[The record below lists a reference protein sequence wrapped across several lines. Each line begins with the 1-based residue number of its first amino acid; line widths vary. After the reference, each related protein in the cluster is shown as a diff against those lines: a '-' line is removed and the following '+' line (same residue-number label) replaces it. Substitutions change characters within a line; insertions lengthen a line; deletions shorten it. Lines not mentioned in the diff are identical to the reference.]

1 MSELLIPQLDRTYT
15 FGDDVTLEEAAAE
28 VRGKIN
34 PDLLGTRVGNK
45 LNRLIDSAVQRADPT
60 RFAID
65 RSLFG
70 EAVNG
75 IQLGFNNF
83 LGSTISGAESVPE
96 AILGTELFD
105 NYFQDI
111 GTDIMDEGMRE
122 HRPGRSYEWA
132 GGIGNALGSIG
143 GFMAGMGA
151 AAVTG
156 AAVAATAPISLTA
169 GAAASGFSLA
179 AGLALGAAASGDEA
193 NRRAQAGGATEE
205 EARISTVGGALLGL
219 TDALPVTRFLPF
231 PPRFLAAASGG
242 KLGALTKQRADGLI
256 PDDAEYYR
264 KLAQIRDESS
274 ILQRYA
280 QKIAADAGLE
290 GSQEALQA
298 IGQNLIE
305 HYVYNPNQDIVDMA
319 SIEEGLYGGSA
330 GAIMSLITAPFKVRG
345 NPAGDVLS
353 REKALDTAA
362 RTELGR
368 GLPLGSPVRGHI
380 DTLPSGTVRTLAA
393 ASAKVEQKLGTSVQ
407 LEDYG
412 PLAASGPVSPIPT
425 ISPFAEKF
433 IIPASLSPEQRTE
446 VEAKL
451 GASNVV
457 MEENVTPATL
467 ETAASKSDQTFRRF
481 KEKYIERAKIPL
493 PDGAVEADI
502 ARLGTTAP
510 AAVLKTIDPLQKKLE
525 RFLPGVSIL
534 EAYTNPKG
542 FARKVD
548 GLYGKGTSDFL
559 GVPTLKEAGKF
570 TERSQKLGT
579 GEKKG
584 KILFNTK
591 VTEEAQA
598 ELQSIVTGLDQ
609 QATAAKIGNERA
621 ATYLDRIGAN
631 PDKKAVR
638 GEVER
643 GAKYQAKSAAQDKLT
658 DDIRKLAGDNV
669 NVMFAGANKV
679 RDMYNKFTGSKFT
692 TVLGFTMGT
701 GDAIVLDKDYV
712 KNNPG
717 ASVDMLVG
725 EEAFHVAQTMFL
737 TEGEQKTLGEVF
749 TPELAGQNGIDL
761 SAYTD
766 PEMKRLEAQAKL
778 MGKAYAEGLDSI
790 VGLPQKKKGF
800 IRRIMDKLL
809 KGLKSLAGVAKKNN
823 TEYQSIDEI
832 FDAFTSGEL
841 ARPSSV
847 ARAESLTDNTNLN
860 KIYASGA
867 ATVGAAPLIKS
878 LESKIE
884 PGKKALKSTYQS
896 LYDWIYSKV
905 NTQWDFFSKY
915 AGLQAV
921 AGTVRKIEDKYS
933 SVLQGVRDR
942 TSEGHLNKLTEPEK
956 ASLNVFTDVIK
967 YVMTE
972 RLKPNTVVNEK
983 FLRDLGI
990 TNVATIDKILKSPQ
1004 SVTDAD
1010 FFGQDLVHQDPS
1022 VGRGQT
1028 FRIDPDTILSD
1039 VLNETRSALNFLF
1052 TEKLEAVI
1060 ETILNQANS
1069 AIKGTSAGGS
1079 YVPVTFQDIVDN
1091 GPSLAAK
1098 LDQLEQNN
1106 VDQSLIKSF
1115 REIQTIYTE
1124 TLKKKG
1130 IFYSPALRSGSYGFK
1145 FEYTDRAGRTITGF
1159 KMIPDPNIAK
1169 PSRKKAQDF
1178 AVKFFKDNPLYKPV
1192 AKNKTSSSSPA
1203 DVIYELTRDK
1213 FLKDLDVSEVSNIM
1227 GIFDSITLGEDPAKR
1242 GDDIADFRKKL
1253 ASELVRSVSTRSLPE
1268 SDNIPGYLTNEN
1280 LSSYLSDS
1288 WNGFVTGQA
1297 NIISRLPNNA
1307 TLQNDIKDAEGKGN
1321 VPEEVTRQI
1330 KKVWGKEGYLT
1341 ETNNLSDLAKRSAFT
1356 FWLGGNISSAAVNLV
1371 GLVHTTLP
1379 YLLASADNPAQ
1390 AMQALTKGSRI
1401 ALSMTKQL
1409 PIKAPKVGALK
1420 WRDKFL
1426 QFSDKPFDFINKPA
1440 GLTDGEWSVIQN
1452 IQPTLEPMQLSD
1464 VTSDL
1469 AQQGLLKGQNPATRA
1484 IDTAIRGSG
1493 VAFAWI
1499 EQFNRV
1505 ATAIAAMELAK
1516 KSPQKSRLLYEAEG
1530 KNRYGNYT
1538 LENFVRFSVEKT
1550 QFKFDKTERPAYNRG
1565 PIAGVITQFLPYQTK
1580 VFRYYLGAMNAAM
1593 TGTSGIDANGKPIKI
1608 DRETR
1613 KVYAAMSMYSTMAFV
1628 AGGGLLGLPA
1638 AAIIGDMMSMVA
1650 EIFSDEE
1657 ETPEDFLM
1665 DLFNDVGLNQ
1675 ELSAALTNRGS
1686 LSLLG
1691 LEIGK
1696 RTGLEGPRT
1705 LFQNILGQKK
1715 ADPEDFFGPAGGILG
1730 SVSNAVRRYGN
1741 GDTGLAMIEL
1751 MPPVFKNLFLA
1762 AEGDRRVSLSGREL
1776 AVESFGGVDMADRVL
1791 QAIGFAPTSV
1801 VEARTAAYREIMINR
1816 DYRDRGR
1823 IFANDLK
1830 NTYVELLVAQEE
1842 GDDDRVQQYSE
1853 QAQVIIMAAMEQ
1865 LQENPDKPF
1874 SFNPRNLMRS
1884 AFDDYIRRTGKA
1896 LPMTNIPKVVR
1907 PEFTDYLDRFSYRY
1921 QPEQG

>member
-1 MSELLIPQLDRTYT
+1 MSELTLDSFGKTYT
-15 FGDDVTLEEAAAE
+15 FGDDVSMEEAIAE
-28 VRGKIN
+28 VRGKFN
-34 PDLLGTRVGNK
+34 PKYAGTNLERLFNSN
-45 LNRLIDSAVQRADPT
+45 LNLAVQRADPT

-83 LGSTISGAESVPE
+83 LGGTISGVESLSE
-96 AILGTELFD
+96 AVVGTELFG
-105 NYFQDI
+105 NYLQDW
-111 GTDIMDEGMRE
+111 GTDIMDEGLRN

-132 GGIGNALGSIG
+132 GKLGNALGSVG
-143 GFMAGMGA
+143 GFMAGVGA
-151 AAVTG
+151 AATVG
-156 AAVAATAPISLTA
+156 GAVAFTAPVSLPV
-169 GAAASGFSLA
+169 GATMSAVTLGT
-179 AGLALGAAASGDEA
+179 GLALGAAWSADEA
-193 NRRAQAGGATEE
+193 NRRAQAAGATEE
-205 EARISTVGGALLGL
+205 EIRTATLWGGAAGLPEGIPVGRILGL
-219 TDALPVTRFLPF
+219 G
-231 PPRFLAAASGG
+231 PRFLMAASGG
-242 KLGALTKQRADGLI
+242 KLGALTRQRADGLI

-264 KLAQIRDESS
+264 RLAQIRDESKF
-274 ILQRYA
+274 LYRYA
-280 QKIAADAGLE
+280 QEVAIDAGLE

-298 IGQNLIE
+298 ISQNLIE
-305 HYVYNPNQDIVDMA
+305 RYIYNPDQPIVDMA

-330 GAIMSLITAPFKVRG
+330 GAIMSLITSPFKIRG
-345 NPAGDVLS
+345 NPAGNVIQ
-353 REKALDTAA
+353 AADTAA
-362 RTELGR
+362 RETISVAAPASTKAQIDNLPGETAFVLANAVDRTETKLGTPTESTR
-368 GLPLGSPVRGHI
+368 DPDTGEVVERLILETDLPTDVKKTIIEQFGENKV
-380 DTLPSGTVRTLAA
+380 VAEEA
-393 ASAKVEQKLGTSVQ
+393 ASAVGTIPGIGKVMKAVDEQAETR
-407 LEDYG
+407 
-412 PLAASGPVSPIPT
+412 PLNKV
-425 ISPFAEKF
+425 F
-433 IIPASLSPEQRTE
+433 
-446 VEAKL
+446 
-451 GASNVV
+451 
-457 MEENVTPATL
+457 
-467 ETAASKSDQTFRRF
+467 
-481 KEKYIERAKIPL
+481 
-493 PDGAVEADI
+493 ADI
-502 ARLGTTAP
+502 AETQGRASPITLGRDRDRANRRAVTQAREGLEQARKDRLEQATKEGRVTEFLQEDMFAEV
-510 AAVLKTIDPLQKKLE
+510 AAGVEKLRNRQRSEKEGMFAELSAGVE
-525 RFLPGVSIL
+525 RLESERLEGVS
-534 EAYTNPKG
+534 EGVAE
-542 FARKVD
+542 FQARRD
-548 GLYGKGTSDFL
+548 ATDQAREGLG
-559 GVPTLKEAGKF
+559 
-570 TERSQKLGT
+570 Q
-579 GEKKG
+579 
-584 KILFNTK
+584 
-591 VTEEAQA
+591 
-598 ELQSIVTGLDQ
+598 
-609 QATAAKIGNERA
+609 RA
-621 ATYLDRIGAN
+621 DRQ
-631 PDKKAVR
+631 AVR

-643 GAKYQAKSAAQDKLT
+643 GAESQAETDIPVIDGVMIPEKDAVAQNKLR

-669 NVMFAGANKV
+669 NVMFAGANRI
-679 RDMYNKFTGSKFT
+679 RDMFNKYSGGKFK

-701 GDAIVLDKDYV
+701 GDAIVLNKDYV
-712 KNNPG
+712 KDNPG

-737 TEGEQKTLGEVF
+737 TEGEQKILGEVF
-749 TPELAGQNGIDL
+749 TPELAKQNGIDL

-823 TEYQSIDEI
+823 NEYQSIDEI

-878 LESKIE
+878 LDSKIE

-915 AGLQAV
+915 DGLRAV
-921 AGTVRKIEDKYS
+921 AETVRKIEDKYS
-933 SVLQGVRDR
+933 SVLKGVRDR
-942 TSEGHLNKLTEPEK
+942 TGEGHLNKLTEPEK
-956 ASLNVFTDVIK
+956 ASLNIFMDV
-967 YVMTE
+967 VQHVLNE
-972 RLKPNTVVNEK
+972 RFKSDTVVNEK
-983 FLRDLGI
+983 YLRDLGI
-990 TNVATIDKILKSPQ
+990 TNAATIDKILKAPST
-1004 SVTDAD
+1004 VTDAD
-1010 FFGQDLVHQDPS
+1010 FFGQDLVHPDPS
-1022 VGRGQT
+1022 VSRDMT
-1028 FRIDPDTILSD
+1028 FRIDPDTILSE
-1039 VLNETRSALNFLF
+1039 VLSETRNALDFLF
-1052 TEKLEAVI
+1052 IEKVEAVI
-1060 ETILNQANS
+1060 ETILNEAN
-1069 AIKGTSAGGS
+1069 AVIKRKAVDGGS
-1079 YVPVTFQDIVDN
+1079 YVPVTFQDVKD
-1091 GPSLAAK
+1091 GGASLDVK
-1098 LDQLEQNN
+1098 INQLEQNN
-1106 VDQSLIKSF
+1106 VNETLIKPLRDS
-1115 REIQTIYTE
+1115 RLIYTE
-1124 TLKKKG
+1124 TMKKKG
-1130 IFYSPALRSGSYGFK
+1130 LFYSPSLRSGSFGFK
-1145 FEYTDRAGRTITGF
+1145 FTYTDRSGRTVEGF
-1159 KMIPDPNIAK
+1159 HMIPDPNIAK
-1169 PSRKKAQDF
+1169 PSMKKAR
-1178 AVKFFKDNPLYKPV
+1178 AVAAKFFKDNPLYTPGGLKG
-1192 AKNKTSSSSPA
+1192 KKISSPE
-1203 DVIYELTRDK
+1203 DVVYELTREK
-1213 FLKDLDVSEVSNIM
+1213 FLKDLSPSGVGSIM
-1227 GIFDSITLGEDPAKR
+1227 GIFDSITESTDI
-1242 GDDIADFRKKL
+1242 DEIADFRKKL
-1253 ASELVRSVSTRSLPE
+1253 AAGLTKGAVTKSLPL
-1268 SDNIPGYLTNEN
+1268 SGNIPGYLTNQN
-1280 LSSYLSDS
+1280 LSSYLSNS
-1288 WNGFVTGQA
+1288 WNSFVTSQA

-1307 TLQNDIKDAEGKGN
+1307 TLQNDIKRAKGDRSI
-1321 VPEEVTRQI
+1321 PEEVTAQI
-1330 KKVWGKEGYLT
+1330 DKVWGKEGYLT
-1341 ETNNLSDLAKRSAFT
+1341 ENQNISDLAKRSAFT

-1440 GLTDGEWSVIQN
+1440 GLTDGEWSVIQK

-1469 AQQGLLKGQNPATRA
+1469 AQQGLIKSNNPAARA
-1484 IDTAIRGSG
+1484 VDTAIRGSG

-1580 VFRYYLGAMNAAM
+1580 VFKYYLGAMNAAM
-1593 TGTSGIDANGKPIKI
+1593 TGTSGIDADGKPIKI

-1628 AGGGLLGLPA
+1628 AGGGILGLPA

-1665 DLFNDVGLNQ
+1665 DLFNDVGLDQ
-1675 ELSAALTNRGS
+1675 ELSASLTNRGL

-1696 RTGLEGPRT
+1696 RTGLEGPRS
-1705 LFQNILGQKK
+1705 LFQIALGQKK
-1715 ADPEDFFGPAGGILG
+1715 ADPEDFFGPAGGIVG
-1730 SVSNAVRRYGN
+1730 SVSNAVRRYSN

-1801 VEARTAAYREIMINR
+1801 IEARTAAYKEIMINR

-1823 IFANDLK
+1823 TFANDLK

-1853 QAQVIIMAAMEQ
+1853 QAQVIIMAAVEQ

-1874 SFNPRNLMRS
+1874 SFNPRNLMQS

-1921 QPEQG
+1921 QPEQ

>member
-34 PDLLGTRVGNK
+34 PDILGTRVGNK
-45 LNRLIDSAVQRADPT
+45 LNRLIDLAVQQADPT
-60 RFAID
+60 QFAID

-75 IQLGFNNF
+75 IKLGFNNF
-83 LGSTISGAESVPE
+83 LGSTISGVESVPE

-122 HRPGRSYEWA
+122 YRPGRSYEWA

-143 GFMAGMGA
+143 GFMAGMGLAAGAGA
-151 AAVTG
+151 AAV
-156 AAVAATAPISLTA
+156 ATAPISISA

-205 EARISTVGGALLGL
+205 EARISTIGGALLGL

-231 PPRFLAAASGG
+231 TPRFLAAASGG
-242 KLGALTKQRADGLI
+242 KLGALTRQRAEGLI

-280 QKIAADAGLE
+280 QKIATDAGLE

-345 NPAGDVLS
+345 NPAGDVIQAA
-353 REKALDTAA
+353 ETAA
-362 RTELGR
+362 RETISVAAPAFTKAQIDSLPGETAFVLAGAVDRTETKLGTPTESTR
-368 GLPLGSPVRGHI
+368 DPDTGEVVERLILETDLPTDVKKTIIEQFGENKV
-380 DTLPSGTVRTLAA
+380 VAEEA
-393 ASAKVEQKLGTSVQ
+393 ASAVGTIPGMGKVMKAVDEQAETR
-407 LEDYG
+407 
-412 PLAASGPVSPIPT
+412 PLNKV
-425 ISPFAEKF
+425 F
-433 IIPASLSPEQRTE
+433 
-446 VEAKL
+446 
-451 GASNVV
+451 
-457 MEENVTPATL
+457 
-467 ETAASKSDQTFRRF
+467 
-481 KEKYIERAKIPL
+481 
-493 PDGAVEADI
+493 ADI
-502 ARLGTTAP
+502 AERQGRASPINLGRDQDRANRRAVTQAREGLEQARKDRLEQASKEGRVTEFLQEEMFAEV
-510 AAVLKTIDPLQKKLE
+510 AAGVEKLRNRQRSEKEGMFAELSAGVE
-525 RFLPGVSIL
+525 RLESERLEGVS
-534 EAYTNPKG
+534 EGVAE
-542 FARKVD
+542 FQARRD
-548 GLYGKGTSDFL
+548 ATEQAREGL
-559 GVPTLKEAGKF
+559 
-570 TERSQKLGT
+570 RQ
-579 GEKKG
+579 
-584 KILFNTK
+584 
-591 VTEEAQA
+591 
-598 ELQSIVTGLDQ
+598 
-609 QATAAKIGNERA
+609 RA
-621 ATYLDRIGAN
+621 DRQ
-631 PDKKAVR
+631 AVR

-643 GAKYQAKSAAQDKLT
+643 GAESQAETDIPVIDGVMIPEKDVVAQNKLR
-658 DDIRKLAGDNV
+658 DDIRKLAGDKV
-669 NVMFAGANKV
+669 NVMFAGAKKI
-679 RDMYNKFTGSKFT
+679 RDMYNKFTGSRFT

-737 TEGEQKTLGEVF
+737 TEGEQKILREVF

-761 SAYTD
+761 GSYTD

-790 VGLPQKKKGF
+790 VGLPKKKKGF

-823 TEYQSIDEI
+823 SEYQSIDEI
-832 FDAFTSGEL
+832 FDAFTSGAL
-841 ARPSSV
+841 ARPSE
-847 ARAESLTDNTNLN
+847 ARSESLTDNTNLN

-867 ATVGAAPLIKS
+867 ATVGAEPLIKS

-884 PGKKALKSTYQS
+884 PGKKALKSTYQF

-905 NTQWDFFSKY
+905 NTSWDFFSKY
-915 AGLQAV
+915 DGLRAV
-921 AGTVRKIEDKYS
+921 AETVGKIEDKYS

-942 TSEGHLNKLTEPEK
+942 TGEGHLNKLTEPEK
-956 ASLNVFTDVIK
+956 AIHNIFMDVVQHVLN
-967 YVMTE
+967 E
-972 RLKPNTVVNEK
+972 RFKPNTVVNEK
-983 FLRDLGI
+983 YLRDLGI
-990 TNVATIDKILKSPQ
+990 TNAATIQKILKAPLT
-1004 SVTDAD
+1004 VTDAD
-1010 FFGQDLVHQDPS
+1010 FFGQDLVHPDPS
-1022 VGRGQT
+1022 VSRNMT
-1028 FRIDPDTILSD
+1028 FRIDPDTILSE
-1039 VLNETRSALNFLF
+1039 VLSETRNALDFLF
-1052 TEKLEAVI
+1052 IEKVEAVI
-1060 ETILNQANS
+1060 QTILNEANA
-1069 AIKGTSAGGS
+1069 AIKRKAVDGES
-1079 YVPVTFQDIVDN
+1079 YVPVTFQDVKD
-1091 GPSLAAK
+1091 GGASLDAK
-1098 LDQLEQNN
+1098 INQLEQNN
-1106 VDQSLIKSF
+1106 VNETLIKPLRDS
-1115 REIQTIYTE
+1115 RLIYTE
-1124 TLKKKG
+1124 TMKKKG
-1130 IFYSPALRSGSYGFK
+1130 LFYSPSLRSGSFGFK
-1145 FEYTDRAGRTITGF
+1145 FTYTDRSGRTVEGF
-1159 KMIPDPNIAK
+1159 HMIPDPNIAK
-1169 PSRKKAQDF
+1169 PSMKKAR
-1178 AVKFFKDNPLYKPV
+1178 AVAAKFFKDNPLYTPGGLNDK
-1192 AKNKTSSSSPA
+1192 KSSSPE
-1203 DVIYELTRDK
+1203 DVVYELTRDK
-1213 FLKDLDVSEVSNIM
+1213 FLKDLSPSGVGSIM
-1227 GIFDSITLGEDPAKR
+1227 GIFDSITESTDI
-1242 GDDIADFRKKL
+1242 DEIADFRKKL
-1253 ASELVRSVSTRSLPE
+1253 AAALTKGAVTKSLPL
-1268 SDNIPGYLTNEN
+1268 SRNIPGYLTNQN
-1280 LSSYLSDS
+1280 LSSYLNES
-1288 WNGFVTGQA
+1288 WNSFVTGQA

-1307 TLQNDIKDAEGKGN
+1307 TLQNDIRKAKGDRSI
-1321 VPEEVTRQI
+1321 PEEVTDQI
-1330 KKVWGKEGYLT
+1330 DKVWGKEGYLT
-1341 ETNNLSDLAKRSAFT
+1341 ENQKIADLAKRGAFT
-1356 FWLGGNISSAAVNLV
+1356 FWLGGNISSAVVNLV
-1371 GLVHTTLP
+1371 GLGHTTLP

-1390 AMQALTKGSRI
+1390 AVQALTKGTKI

-1426 QFSDKPFDFINKPA
+1426 QFSDKPFDFIKKPA
-1440 GLTDGEWSVIQN
+1440 GLTDAEWSVIQN

-1469 AQQGLLKGQNPATRA
+1469 AQKGLLKGNNPATRA

-1493 VAFAWI
+1493 VAFAWV

-1505 ATAIAAMELAK
+1505 ATAIAAIELAK

-1565 PIAGVITQFLPYQTK
+1565 AIGGVITQFLPYQTK
-1580 VFRYYLGAMNAAM
+1580 VFKYYLGAMNAAM
-1593 TGTSGIDANGKPIKI
+1593 TGTSGIDADGKPIKI

-1613 KVYAAMSMYSTMAFV
+1613 KVYAAMAMYSTMAFV
-1628 AGGGLLGLPA
+1628 VGGGILGLPA

-1675 ELSAALTNRGS
+1675 EISAALTNRGV

-1696 RTGLEGPRT
+1696 RTGLEGPRSLLQIT
-1705 LFQNILGQKK
+1705 LGQKK

-1730 SVSNAVRRYGN
+1730 SVSNAVRRYSN
-1741 GDTGLAMIEL
+1741 GDTGLALAEL

-1791 QAIGFAPTSV
+1791 QAIGFVPTSV
-1801 VEARTAAYREIMINR
+1801 IEARTAAYKEIMINR

-1823 IFANDLK
+1823 TFANDLK

-1853 QAQVIIMAAMEQ
+1853 QAQVIIMAAVEQ
-1865 LQENPDKPF
+1865 MRENPDKPF

-1921 QPEQG
+1921 QPEQ

>member
-34 PDLLGTRVGNK
+34 PDILGTRVGNK
-45 LNRLIDSAVQRADPT
+45 LNRLIDLAVQQADPT
-60 RFAID
+60 QFAID

-75 IQLGFNNF
+75 IKLGFNNF
-83 LGSTISGAESVPE
+83 LGSTISGVESVPE

-122 HRPGRSYEWA
+122 YRPGRSYEWA

-143 GFMAGMGA
+143 GFMAGMGLAAGAGA
-151 AAVTG
+151 AAV
-156 AAVAATAPISLTA
+156 ATAPISISA

-205 EARISTVGGALLGL
+205 EARISTIGGALLGL

-231 PPRFLAAASGG
+231 TPRFLAAASGG
-242 KLGALTKQRADGLI
+242 KLGALTRQRAEGLI

-264 KLAQIRDESS
+264 KLAQIRDESN

-280 QKIAADAGLE
+280 QKIATDAGLE

-345 NPAGDVLS
+345 NPAGDVIQAA
-353 REKALDTAA
+353 ETAA
-362 RTELGR
+362 RETISVAAPAFTKAQIDSLPGETAFVLAGAVDRTETKLGTPTESTR
-368 GLPLGSPVRGHI
+368 DPDTGEVVERLILETDLPTDVKKTIIEQFGENKV
-380 DTLPSGTVRTLAA
+380 VAEEA
-393 ASAKVEQKLGTSVQ
+393 ASAVGTIPGMGKVMKAVDEQAETR
-407 LEDYG
+407 
-412 PLAASGPVSPIPT
+412 PLNKV
-425 ISPFAEKF
+425 F
-433 IIPASLSPEQRTE
+433 
-446 VEAKL
+446 
-451 GASNVV
+451 
-457 MEENVTPATL
+457 
-467 ETAASKSDQTFRRF
+467 
-481 KEKYIERAKIPL
+481 
-493 PDGAVEADI
+493 ADI
-502 ARLGTTAP
+502 AERQGRASPINLGRDQDRANRRAVTQAREGLEQARKDRLEQASKEGRVTEFLQEEMFAEV
-510 AAVLKTIDPLQKKLE
+510 AAGVEKLRNRQRSEKEGMFAELSAGVE
-525 RFLPGVSIL
+525 RLESERLEGVS
-534 EAYTNPKG
+534 EGVAE
-542 FARKVD
+542 FQARRD
-548 GLYGKGTSDFL
+548 ATEQAREGL
-559 GVPTLKEAGKF
+559 
-570 TERSQKLGT
+570 RQ
-579 GEKKG
+579 
-584 KILFNTK
+584 
-591 VTEEAQA
+591 
-598 ELQSIVTGLDQ
+598 
-609 QATAAKIGNERA
+609 RA
-621 ATYLDRIGAN
+621 DRQ
-631 PDKKAVR
+631 AVR

-643 GAKYQAKSAAQDKLT
+643 GAESQAETDIPVIDGVMIPEKDVVAQNKLR
-658 DDIRKLAGDNV
+658 DDIRKLAGDKV
-669 NVMFAGANKV
+669 NVMFAGADKI

-737 TEGEQKTLGEVF
+737 TEGEQKILREVF

-761 SAYTD
+761 GSYTD

-790 VGLPQKKKGF
+790 VGLPKKKKGF

-823 TEYQSIDEI
+823 SEYQSIDEI
-832 FDAFTSGEL
+832 FDAFTSGAL
-841 ARPSSV
+841 ARPSE
-847 ARAESLTDNTNLN
+847 ARSESLTDNTNLN

-867 ATVGAAPLIKS
+867 ATVGAEPLIKS

-884 PGKKALKSTYQS
+884 PGKKALKSTYQF

-905 NTQWDFFSKY
+905 NTSWDFFSKY
-915 AGLQAV
+915 DGLRAV
-921 AGTVRKIEDKYS
+921 AETVGKIEDKYS

-942 TSEGHLNKLTEPEK
+942 TGEGHLNKLTEPEK
-956 ASLNVFTDVIK
+956 AIHNIFMDVVQHVLN
-967 YVMTE
+967 E
-972 RLKPNTVVNEK
+972 RFKPNTVVNEK
-983 FLRDLGI
+983 YLRDLGI
-990 TNVATIDKILKSPQ
+990 TNAATIQKILKAPLT
-1004 SVTDAD
+1004 VTDAD
-1010 FFGQDLVHQDPS
+1010 FFGQDLVHPDPS
-1022 VGRGQT
+1022 VSRNMT
-1028 FRIDPDTILSD
+1028 FRIDPDTILSE
-1039 VLNETRSALNFLF
+1039 VLSETRNALDFLF
-1052 TEKLEAVI
+1052 IEKVEAVI
-1060 ETILNQANS
+1060 QTILNEAND
-1069 AIKGTSAGGS
+1069 AIKRKAVDGES
-1079 YVPVTFQDIVDN
+1079 YVPVTFQDVKD
-1091 GPSLAAK
+1091 GGASLDAK
-1098 LDQLEQNN
+1098 INQLEQNN
-1106 VDQSLIKSF
+1106 VNETLIKPLRDS
-1115 REIQTIYTE
+1115 RLIYTE
-1124 TLKKKG
+1124 TMKKKG
-1130 IFYSPALRSGSYGFK
+1130 LFYSPSLRSGSFGFK
-1145 FEYTDRAGRTITGF
+1145 FTYTDRSGRTVEGF
-1159 KMIPDPNIAK
+1159 HMIPDPNIAK
-1169 PSRKKAQDF
+1169 PSMKKAR
-1178 AVKFFKDNPLYKPV
+1178 AVAAKFFKDNPLYTPGGLNDK
-1192 AKNKTSSSSPA
+1192 KSSSPE
-1203 DVIYELTRDK
+1203 DVVYELTRDK
-1213 FLKDLDVSEVSNIM
+1213 FLKDLSPSGVGSIM
-1227 GIFDSITLGEDPAKR
+1227 GIFDSITESTDI
-1242 GDDIADFRKKL
+1242 DEIADFRKKL
-1253 ASELVRSVSTRSLPE
+1253 AAALTKGAVTKSLPL
-1268 SDNIPGYLTNEN
+1268 SRNIPGYLTNQN
-1280 LSSYLSDS
+1280 LSSYLNES
-1288 WNGFVTGQA
+1288 WNSFVTGQA

-1307 TLQNDIKDAEGKGN
+1307 TLQNDIRKAKGDRSI
-1321 VPEEVTRQI
+1321 PEEVTDQI
-1330 KKVWGKEGYLT
+1330 DKVWGKEGYLT
-1341 ETNNLSDLAKRSAFT
+1341 ENQKIADLAKRGAFT
-1356 FWLGGNISSAAVNLV
+1356 FWLGGNISSAVVNLV
-1371 GLVHTTLP
+1371 GLGHTTLP

-1390 AMQALTKGSRI
+1390 AVQALTKGTKI

-1426 QFSDKPFDFINKPA
+1426 QFSDKPFDFIKKPA
-1440 GLTDGEWSVIQN
+1440 GLTDAEWSVIQN

-1469 AQQGLLKGQNPATRA
+1469 AQKGLLKGNNPATRA

-1493 VAFAWI
+1493 VAFAWV

-1505 ATAIAAMELAK
+1505 ATAIAAIELAK

-1565 PIAGVITQFLPYQTK
+1565 AIGGVITQFLPYQTK
-1580 VFRYYLGAMNAAM
+1580 VFKYYLGAMNAAM
-1593 TGTSGIDANGKPIKI
+1593 TGTSGIDADGKPIKI

-1613 KVYAAMSMYSTMAFV
+1613 KVYAAMAMYSTMAFV
-1628 AGGGLLGLPA
+1628 VGGGILGLPA

-1675 ELSAALTNRGS
+1675 EISAALTNRGV

-1696 RTGLEGPRT
+1696 RTGLEGPRSLLQIT
-1705 LFQNILGQKK
+1705 LGQKK

-1730 SVSNAVRRYGN
+1730 SVSNAVRRYSN
-1741 GDTGLAMIEL
+1741 GDTGLALAEL

-1791 QAIGFAPTSV
+1791 QAIGFVPTSV
-1801 VEARTAAYREIMINR
+1801 IEARTAAYKEIMINR

-1823 IFANDLK
+1823 TFANDLK

-1853 QAQVIIMAAMEQ
+1853 QAQVIIMAAVEQ
-1865 LQENPDKPF
+1865 MRENPDKPF

-1921 QPEQG
+1921 QPEQ

>member
-34 PDLLGTRVGNK
+34 PDILGTRVGNK
-45 LNRLIDSAVQRADPT
+45 LNRLIDLSVQQADPT
-60 RFAID
+60 QFAID

-75 IQLGFNNF
+75 IKLGFNNF
-83 LGSTISGAESVPE
+83 LGSTISGVESVPE

-122 HRPGRSYEWA
+122 YRPGRSYEWA

-143 GFMAGMGA
+143 GFMAGMGLAAGAGA
-151 AAVTG
+151 AAV
-156 AAVAATAPISLTA
+156 ATAPISISA

-231 PPRFLAAASGG
+231 TPRFLAAASGG
-242 KLGALTKQRADGLI
+242 KLGALTKQRAEGLI

-280 QKIAADAGLE
+280 QKIATDAGLE

-330 GAIMSLITAPFKVRG
+330 GAIMSVLTAPFKVRG

-353 REKALDTAA
+353 REKALDSSA

-368 GLPLGSPVRGHI
+368 GLTATSPVRGHI

-393 ASAKVEQKLGTSVQ
+393 ASANVEQRLGTSVQ
-407 LEDYG
+407 LEEPG
-412 PLAASGPVSPIPT
+412 PLEASGPVSLLPE
-425 ISPFAEKF
+425 ISPFAEKL
-433 IIPASLSPEQRTE
+433 IIPASLSPEQQAE
-446 VEAKL
+446 VKAKL

-457 MEENVTPATL
+457 MEEDVTPASL
-467 ETAASKSDQTFRRF
+467 EAAASKSDQTFKRF
-481 KEKYIERAKIPL
+481 RQKFNQAAQTPL
-493 PDGAVEADI
+493 PVGAVEADI
-502 ARLGTTAP
+502 AKLGTTAP
-510 AAVLKTIDPLQKKLE
+510 AAVKKTIDPLQKKLE
-525 RFLPGVSIL
+525 GLLPGVSIL
-534 EAYTNPKG
+534 EAYTNPKA
-542 FARKVD
+542 FSRKVD
-548 GLYGKGTSDFL
+548 RLYGKGTSDFL

-570 TERSQKLGT
+570 D
-579 GEKKG
+579 
-584 KILFNTK
+584 TK

-609 QATAAKIGNERA
+609 QETAAKIGNERA
-621 ATYLDRIGAN
+621 AAYLDRIGAN
-631 PDKKAVR
+631 PDKRAVR

-643 GAKYQAKSAAQDKLT
+643 GAEFQAKSVAQEKLVE
-658 DDIRKLAGDNV
+658 DVRKLAGDNV
-669 NVMFAGANKV
+669 NVMFAGANRI

-692 TVLGFTMGT
+692 PVLGFTMGT

-790 VGLPQKKKGF
+790 VGLPKKKKGF

-823 TEYQSIDEI
+823 SEYQSIDEI

-841 ARPSSV
+841 ARPSSI

-867 ATVGAAPLIKS
+867 ATVGAEPLIKS

-884 PGKKALKSTYQS
+884 PGKKALKSTYQF

-905 NTQWDFFSKY
+905 NTSWDFFSKY
-915 AGLQAV
+915 DGLRAV
-921 AGTVRKIEDKYS
+921 AETVRKIEDKYS

-942 TSEGHLNKLTEPEK
+942 TGEGHLNKLTEPEK
-956 ASLNVFTDVIK
+956 AIHNIFMDVVQHVLN
-967 YVMTE
+967 E
-972 RLKPNTVVNEK
+972 RFKPNTVVNEK
-983 FLRDLGI
+983 YLRDLGI
-990 TNVATIDKILKSPQ
+990 TNAATIQKILKEPLT
-1004 SVTDAD
+1004 VTDAD
-1010 FFGQDLVHQDPS
+1010 FFGQDLVHPDPS
-1022 VGRGQT
+1022 VSRNMT
-1028 FRIDPDTILSD
+1028 FRIDPDTILSE
-1039 VLNETRSALNFLF
+1039 VLSETRNALDFLF
-1052 TEKLEAVI
+1052 IEKVEAVI
-1060 ETILNQANS
+1060 QTILNEANA
-1069 AIKGTSAGGS
+1069 AIKRKAVDGES
-1079 YVPVTFQDIVDN
+1079 YVPVTFQDVKD
-1091 GPSLAAK
+1091 GGASLDAK
-1098 LDQLEQNN
+1098 INQLEQNN
-1106 VDQSLIKSF
+1106 VNETLIKPLRDS
-1115 REIQTIYTE
+1115 RLIYTE
-1124 TLKKKG
+1124 TMKKKG
-1130 IFYSPALRSGSYGFK
+1130 LFYSPSLRSGSFGFK
-1145 FEYTDRAGRTITGF
+1145 FTYTDRSGRTVEGF
-1159 KMIPDPNIAK
+1159 HMIPDPNIAK
-1169 PSRKKAQDF
+1169 PSMKKAR
-1178 AVKFFKDNPLYKPV
+1178 AVAAKFFKDNPLYTPGGLNDK
-1192 AKNKTSSSSPA
+1192 KSSSPE
-1203 DVIYELTRDK
+1203 DVVYELTRDK
-1213 FLKDLDVSEVSNIM
+1213 FLKDLSPSGVGSIM
-1227 GIFDSITLGEDPAKR
+1227 GIFDSITEST
-1242 GDDIADFRKKL
+1242 DIDEITDFRKKL
-1253 ASELVRSVSTRSLPE
+1253 AAALTKGAVTKSLPL
-1268 SDNIPGYLTNEN
+1268 SRNIPGYLTNQN
-1280 LSSYLSDS
+1280 LSSYLNES
-1288 WNGFVTGQA
+1288 WNSFVTGQA

-1307 TLQNDIKDAEGKGN
+1307 TLQNDIRKAKGDRSI
-1321 VPEEVTRQI
+1321 PEEVTDQI
-1330 KKVWGKEGYLT
+1330 DKVWGKEGYLT
-1341 ETNNLSDLAKRSAFT
+1341 ENQKIADLAKRSAFT
-1356 FWLGGNISSAAVNLV
+1356 FWLGGNISSAVVNLV
-1371 GLVHTTLP
+1371 GLGHTTLP

-1390 AMQALTKGSRI
+1390 AVQALTKGTKI

-1440 GLTDGEWSVIQN
+1440 GLTDAEWSVIQN

-1469 AQQGLLKGQNPATRA
+1469 AQKGLIRGDNPATRA
-1484 IDTAIRGSG
+1484 VETAIRGSG

-1505 ATAIAAMELAK
+1505 ATAIAAIELAK

-1565 PIAGVITQFLPYQTK
+1565 PIMGVITQFLPYQTK
-1580 VFRYYLGAMNAAM
+1580 VFKYYLGAMNAAM
-1593 TGTSGIDANGKPIKI
+1593 TGTSGIDADGKPIKI

-1613 KVYAAMSMYSTMAFV
+1613 KVYAAMAMYSTMAFV
-1628 AGGGLLGLPA
+1628 VGGGILGLPA

-1665 DLFNDVGLNQ
+1665 DLFNDVGLDQ
-1675 ELSAALTNRGS
+1675 ELSASLTNRGL

-1696 RTGLEGPRT
+1696 RTGLEGPRSLLQIT
-1705 LFQNILGQKK
+1705 LGQKK
-1715 ADPEDFFGPAGGILG
+1715 ADPEDFFGPAGGIVG

-1741 GDTGLAMIEL
+1741 GDTGLALAEL

-1791 QAIGFAPTSV
+1791 QAIGFVPTSV
-1801 VEARTAAYREIMINR
+1801 IEARTAAYKEIMINR

-1823 IFANDLK
+1823 TFANDLK

-1865 LQENPDKPF
+1865 MRENPDKPF

-1921 QPEQG
+1921 QPEQ

>member
-34 PDLLGTRVGNK
+34 PDILGTRVGNK
-45 LNRLIDSAVQRADPT
+45 LNRLIDLAVQRADPT
-60 RFAID
+60 QFAID

-75 IQLGFNNF
+75 IKLGFNNF

-122 HRPGRSYEWA
+122 YRPGRSYEWA

-143 GFMAGMGA
+143 GFMAGMGLAAGAGA
-151 AAVTG
+151 AAV
-156 AAVAATAPISLTA
+156 ATAPISISA

-231 PPRFLAAASGG
+231 TPRFLAAASGG
-242 KLGALTKQRADGLI
+242 KLGALTKQRAEGLI

-280 QKIAADAGLE
+280 QKIATDAGLE

-330 GAIMSLITAPFKVRG
+330 GAIMSVLTAPFKVRG

-353 REKALDTAA
+353 REKALDTSA

-368 GLPLGSPVRGHI
+368 GLTATSPVRGHI

-393 ASAKVEQKLGTSVQ
+393 ASANVEQRLGTSVQ
-407 LEDYG
+407 LEEPG
-412 PLAASGPVSPIPT
+412 PLEASGPVSLLPE
-425 ISPFAEKF
+425 ISPFAEKL

-446 VEAKL
+446 VKAKL

-457 MEENVTPATL
+457 MEEDVTPASL
-467 ETAASKSDQTFRRF
+467 EAAASKSDQTFRRF
-481 KEKYIERAKIPL
+481 RQKFNQAAQTPL
-493 PDGAVEADI
+493 PVGAVEADI
-502 ARLGTTAP
+502 AKLGTTAP
-510 AAVLKTIDPLQKKLE
+510 AAVKKTIDPLQKKLE
-525 RFLPGVSIL
+525 RLLPGVSIL

-548 GLYGKGTSDFL
+548 RLYGKGTSDFL

-570 TERSQKLGT
+570 D
-579 GEKKG
+579 
-584 KILFNTK
+584 TK

-621 ATYLDRIGAN
+621 AAYLDRIGAN
-631 PDKKAVR
+631 PDKRAVR

-643 GAKYQAKSAAQDKLT
+643 GAEFQAKSVAQEKLVE
-658 DDIRKLAGDNV
+658 DVRKLAGDNV
-669 NVMFAGANKV
+669 NVMFAGANRI

-692 TVLGFTMGT
+692 PVLGFTMGT

-790 VGLPQKKKGF
+790 VGLPKKKKGF

-823 TEYQSIDEI
+823 SEYQSIDEI

-867 ATVGAAPLIKS
+867 ATVGAEPLIKS

-884 PGKKALKSTYQS
+884 PGKKALKSTFQS
-896 LYDWIYSKV
+896 LYDSIYSKV
-905 NTQWDFFSKY
+905 NTSWDFFSKY
-915 AGLQAV
+915 DGLRAV
-921 AGTVRKIEDKYS
+921 AETVRKIEDKYS

-956 ASLNVFTDVIK
+956 ASLNIFMDV
-967 YVMTE
+967 VQHVLNE
-972 RLKPNTVVNEK
+972 RFKPNTVVNEK
-983 FLRDLGI
+983 YLRDLGI
-990 TNVATIDKILKSPQ
+990 TNAATIQKILKEPLT
-1004 SVTDAD
+1004 VTDAD
-1010 FFGQDLVHQDPS
+1010 FFGQDLVHPDPS
-1022 VGRGQT
+1022 VSRNMT
-1028 FRIDPDTILSD
+1028 FRIDPDTILSE
-1039 VLNETRSALNFLF
+1039 VLSETRNALDFLF
-1052 TEKLEAVI
+1052 IEKVEAVI
-1060 ETILNQANS
+1060 QTILNEANA
-1069 AIKGTSAGGS
+1069 AIKRKAVDGES
-1079 YVPVTFQDIVDN
+1079 YVPVTTFQDVKD
-1091 GPSLAAK
+1091 GGASLDAK
-1098 LDQLEQNN
+1098 INQLEQNN
-1106 VDQSLIKSF
+1106 VNETLIKPLRDS
-1115 REIQTIYTE
+1115 RLIYTE
-1124 TLKKKG
+1124 TMKKKG
-1130 IFYSPALRSGSYGFK
+1130 LFYSPSLRSGSFGFK
-1145 FEYTDRAGRTITGF
+1145 FTYTDRSGRTVEGF
-1159 KMIPDPNIAK
+1159 HMIPDPNIAK
-1169 PSRKKAQDF
+1169 PSMKKAR
-1178 AVKFFKDNPLYKPV
+1178 AVAAKFFKDNPLYTPGGLNDK
-1192 AKNKTSSSSPA
+1192 KSSSPE
-1203 DVIYELTRDK
+1203 DVVYELTRDK
-1213 FLKDLDVSEVSNIM
+1213 FLKDLSPSGVGSIM
-1227 GIFDSITLGEDPAKR
+1227 GIFDSITEST
-1242 GDDIADFRKKL
+1242 DIDEITDFRKKL
-1253 ASELVRSVSTRSLPE
+1253 AAALTKGAVTKSLPL
-1268 SDNIPGYLTNEN
+1268 SRNIPGYLTNQN
-1280 LSSYLSDS
+1280 LSSYLNES
-1288 WNGFVTGQA
+1288 WNSFVTSQA

-1307 TLQNDIKDAEGKGN
+1307 TLQNDIRKAKGDRSI
-1321 VPEEVTRQI
+1321 PEEVTDQI
-1330 KKVWGKEGYLT
+1330 DKVWGKEGYLT
-1341 ETNNLSDLAKRSAFT
+1341 ENQKIADLAKRSAFT
-1356 FWLGGNISSAAVNLV
+1356 FWLGGNISSAVVNLV
-1371 GLVHTTLP
+1371 GLGHTTLP

-1390 AMQALTKGSRI
+1390 AVQALTKGTKI

-1440 GLTDGEWSVIQN
+1440 GLTDAEWSVIQN

-1469 AQQGLLKGQNPATRA
+1469 AQKGLLKGNNPATRA

-1493 VAFAWI
+1493 VAFAWV

-1505 ATAIAAMELAK
+1505 ATAIAAIELAK

-1565 PIAGVITQFLPYQTK
+1565 AIAGVITQFLPYQTK
-1580 VFRYYLGAMNAAM
+1580 VFKYYLGAMNAAM
-1593 TGTSGIDANGKPIKI
+1593 TGTSGIDADGKPIKI

-1613 KVYAAMSMYSTMAFV
+1613 KVYAAMAMYSTMAFV
-1628 AGGGLLGLPA
+1628 VGGGILGLPA

-1675 ELSAALTNRGS
+1675 EISAALTNRGV

-1696 RTGLEGPRT
+1696 RTGLEGPRSLLQIT
-1705 LFQNILGQKK
+1705 LGQKK

-1730 SVSNAVRRYGN
+1730 SVSNAVRRYSN
-1741 GDTGLAMIEL
+1741 GDTGLALAEL

-1791 QAIGFAPTSV
+1791 QAIGFVPTSV
-1801 VEARTAAYREIMINR
+1801 IEARTAAYKEIMINR

-1823 IFANDLK
+1823 AFANDLK

-1853 QAQVIIMAAMEQ
+1853 QAQVIIMAAVEQ
-1865 LQENPDKPF
+1865 MRENPDKPF

-1921 QPEQG
+1921 QPEQ

>member
-1 MSELLIPQLDRTYT
+1 MSELVLPQLGRTYT
-15 FGDDVTLEEAAAE
+15 FGDDVTLEEAEAE
-28 VRGKIN
+28 LRGKIN
-34 PDLLGTRVGNK
+34 PDILGTPIGNL
-45 LNRLIDSAVQRADPT
+45 LNRMVDSAVASADPSQ
-60 RFAID
+60 FAID

-75 IQLGFNNF
+75 IKLGFNNF
-83 LGSTISGAESVPE
+83 LGSTISGVESVPE

-122 HRPGRSYEWA
+122 YRPGRSYEWA

-143 GFMAGMGA
+143 GFMAGMGLAAGAGA
-151 AAVTG
+151 AAV
-156 AAVAATAPISLTA
+156 ATAPISISA

-205 EARISTVGGALLGL
+205 EARISTIGGALLGL

-231 PPRFLAAASGG
+231 TPRFLAAASGG
-242 KLGALTKQRADGLI
+242 KLGALTRQRAEGLI

-280 QKIAADAGLE
+280 QKIATDAGLE

-330 GAIMSLITAPFKVRG
+330 GVIMSLITAPFKVRG
-345 NPAGDVLS
+345 NPAGDVIQAA
-353 REKALDTAA
+353 ETAA
-362 RTELGR
+362 RETISVAAPASTKAQIDNLPGETAFVLAGAVDRTETKLGTPTESTR
-368 GLPLGSPVRGHI
+368 DPDTGEVVERLILETDLPTDVKKTIIEQFGENKV
-380 DTLPSGTVRTLAA
+380 VAEEA
-393 ASAKVEQKLGTSVQ
+393 ASAVGTIPGMGKVMKAVDEQAETR
-407 LEDYG
+407 
-412 PLAASGPVSPIPT
+412 PLNKV
-425 ISPFAEKF
+425 F
-433 IIPASLSPEQRTE
+433 
-446 VEAKL
+446 
-451 GASNVV
+451 
-457 MEENVTPATL
+457 
-467 ETAASKSDQTFRRF
+467 
-481 KEKYIERAKIPL
+481 
-493 PDGAVEADI
+493 ADI
-502 ARLGTTAP
+502 AERQGRASPINLGRDQDRANRRAVTQAREGLEQARKDRLEQASKEGRVTEFLQEEMFAEV
-510 AAVLKTIDPLQKKLE
+510 AAGVEKLRNRQRSEKEGMFAELSAGVE
-525 RFLPGVSIL
+525 RLESERLEGVS
-534 EAYTNPKG
+534 EGVAE
-542 FARKVD
+542 FQARRD
-548 GLYGKGTSDFL
+548 ATEQAREGL
-559 GVPTLKEAGKF
+559 
-570 TERSQKLGT
+570 RQ
-579 GEKKG
+579 
-584 KILFNTK
+584 
-591 VTEEAQA
+591 
-598 ELQSIVTGLDQ
+598 
-609 QATAAKIGNERA
+609 RA
-621 ATYLDRIGAN
+621 DRQ
-631 PDKKAVR
+631 AVR

-643 GAKYQAKSAAQDKLT
+643 GAESQAETDIPVIDGVMIPEKDVVAQNKLR
-658 DDIRKLAGDNV
+658 DDIRKLAGDKV
-669 NVMFAGANKV
+669 NVMFAGAKKI
-679 RDMYNKFTGSKFT
+679 RDMYNKFTGSRFT

-737 TEGEQKTLGEVF
+737 TEGEQKILREVF

-761 SAYTD
+761 GSYTD

-790 VGLPQKKKGF
+790 VGLPKKKKGF

-823 TEYQSIDEI
+823 SEYQSIDEI
-832 FDAFTSGEL
+832 FDAFTSGAL
-841 ARPSSV
+841 ARPSE
-847 ARAESLTDNTNLN
+847 ARSESLTDNTNLN

-867 ATVGAAPLIKS
+867 ATVGAEPLIKS

-884 PGKKALKSTYQS
+884 PGKKALKSTYQF

-905 NTQWDFFSKY
+905 NTSWDFFSKY
-915 AGLQAV
+915 DGLRAV
-921 AGTVRKIEDKYS
+921 AETVGKIEDKYS

-942 TSEGHLNKLTEPEK
+942 TGEGHLNKLTEPEK
-956 ASLNVFTDVIK
+956 AIHNIFMDVVQHVLN
-967 YVMTE
+967 E
-972 RLKPNTVVNEK
+972 RFKPNTVVNEK
-983 FLRDLGI
+983 YLRDLGI
-990 TNVATIDKILKSPQ
+990 TNAATIQKILKAPLT
-1004 SVTDAD
+1004 VTDAD
-1010 FFGQDLVHQDPS
+1010 FFGQDLVHPDPS
-1022 VGRGQT
+1022 VSRNMT
-1028 FRIDPDTILSD
+1028 FRIDPDTILSE
-1039 VLNETRSALNFLF
+1039 VLSETRNALDFLF
-1052 TEKLEAVI
+1052 IEKVEAVI
-1060 ETILNQANS
+1060 QTILNEAND
-1069 AIKGTSAGGS
+1069 AIKRKAVDGES
-1079 YVPVTFQDIVDN
+1079 YVPVTFQDVKD
-1091 GPSLAAK
+1091 GGASLDAK
-1098 LDQLEQNN
+1098 INQLEQNN
-1106 VDQSLIKSF
+1106 VNETLIKPLRDS
-1115 REIQTIYTE
+1115 RLIYTE
-1124 TLKKKG
+1124 TMKKKG
-1130 IFYSPALRSGSYGFK
+1130 LFYSPSLRSGSFGFK
-1145 FEYTDRAGRTITGF
+1145 FTYTDRSGRTVEGF
-1159 KMIPDPNIAK
+1159 HMIPDPNIAK
-1169 PSRKKAQDF
+1169 PSMKKAR
-1178 AVKFFKDNPLYKPV
+1178 AVAAKFFKDNPLYTPGGLNDK
-1192 AKNKTSSSSPA
+1192 KSSSPE
-1203 DVIYELTRDK
+1203 DVVYELTRDK
-1213 FLKDLDVSEVSNIM
+1213 FLKDLSPSGVGSIM
-1227 GIFDSITLGEDPAKR
+1227 GIFDSITESTDI
-1242 GDDIADFRKKL
+1242 DEIADFRKKL
-1253 ASELVRSVSTRSLPE
+1253 AAALTKGAVTKSLPL
-1268 SDNIPGYLTNEN
+1268 SRNIPGYLTNQN
-1280 LSSYLSDS
+1280 LSSYLNES
-1288 WNGFVTGQA
+1288 WNSFVTGQA

-1307 TLQNDIKDAEGKGN
+1307 TLQNDIRKAKGDRSI
-1321 VPEEVTRQI
+1321 PEEVTDQI
-1330 KKVWGKEGYLT
+1330 DKVWGKEGYLT
-1341 ETNNLSDLAKRSAFT
+1341 ENQKIADLAKRGAFT
-1356 FWLGGNISSAAVNLV
+1356 FWLGGNISSAVVNLV
-1371 GLVHTTLP
+1371 GLGHTTLP

-1390 AMQALTKGSRI
+1390 AVQALTKGTKI

-1426 QFSDKPFDFINKPA
+1426 QFSDKPFDFIKKPA
-1440 GLTDGEWSVIQN
+1440 GLTDAEWSVIQN

-1469 AQQGLLKGQNPATRA
+1469 AQKGLLKGNNPATRA

-1493 VAFAWI
+1493 VAFAWV

-1505 ATAIAAMELAK
+1505 ATAIAAIELAK

-1565 PIAGVITQFLPYQTK
+1565 AIGGVITQFLPYQTK
-1580 VFRYYLGAMNAAM
+1580 VFKYYLGAMNAAM
-1593 TGTSGIDANGKPIKI
+1593 TGTSGIDADGKPIKI

-1613 KVYAAMSMYSTMAFV
+1613 KVYAAMAMYSTMAFV
-1628 AGGGLLGLPA
+1628 VGGGILGLPA

-1675 ELSAALTNRGS
+1675 EISAALTNRGV

-1696 RTGLEGPRT
+1696 RTGLEGPRSLLQIT
-1705 LFQNILGQKK
+1705 LGQKK

-1730 SVSNAVRRYGN
+1730 SVSNAVRRYSN
-1741 GDTGLAMIEL
+1741 GDTGLALAEL

-1776 AVESFGGVDMADRVL
+1776 GVESFGGVDMADRVL
-1791 QAIGFAPTSV
+1791 QAIGFVPTSV
-1801 VEARTAAYREIMINR
+1801 IEARTAAYKEIMINR

-1823 IFANDLK
+1823 AFANDLK

-1853 QAQVIIMAAMEQ
+1853 QAQVIIMAAVEQ
-1865 LQENPDKPF
+1865 MRENPDKPF

-1921 QPEQG
+1921 QPEQ

>member
-34 PDLLGTRVGNK
+34 PDILGTRVGNK
-45 LNRLIDSAVQRADPT
+45 LNRLIDLSVQQADPT
-60 RFAID
+60 QFAID

-75 IQLGFNNF
+75 IKLGFNNF
-83 LGSTISGAESVPE
+83 LGSTISGVESVPE

-122 HRPGRSYEWA
+122 YRPGRSYEWA

-143 GFMAGMGA
+143 GFMAGMGLAAGAGA
-151 AAVTG
+151 AAV
-156 AAVAATAPISLTA
+156 ATAPISISA

-231 PPRFLAAASGG
+231 TPRFLAAASGG
-242 KLGALTKQRADGLI
+242 KLGALTKQRAEGLI

-280 QKIAADAGLE
+280 QKIATDAGLE

-330 GAIMSLITAPFKVRG
+330 GAIMSVLTAPFKVRG

-353 REKALDTAA
+353 REKALDSSA

-368 GLPLGSPVRGHI
+368 GLTATSPVRGHI

-393 ASAKVEQKLGTSVQ
+393 ASANVEQRLGTSVQ
-407 LEDYG
+407 LEEPG
-412 PLAASGPVSPIPT
+412 PLEASGPVSLLPE
-425 ISPFAEKF
+425 ISPFAEKL
-433 IIPASLSPEQRTE
+433 IIPASLSPEQQAE
-446 VEAKL
+446 VKAKL

-457 MEENVTPATL
+457 MEEDVTPASL
-467 ETAASKSDQTFRRF
+467 EAAASKSDQTFKRF
-481 KEKYIERAKIPL
+481 RQKFNQAAQTPL
-493 PDGAVEADI
+493 PVGAVEADI
-502 ARLGTTAP
+502 AKLGTTAP
-510 AAVLKTIDPLQKKLE
+510 AAVKKTIDPLQKKLE
-525 RFLPGVSIL
+525 GLLPGVSIL
-534 EAYTNPKG
+534 EAYTNPKA
-542 FARKVD
+542 FSRKVD
-548 GLYGKGTSDFL
+548 RLYGKGTSDFL

-570 TERSQKLGT
+570 D
-579 GEKKG
+579 
-584 KILFNTK
+584 TK

-609 QATAAKIGNERA
+609 QETAAKIGNERA
-621 ATYLDRIGAN
+621 AAYLDRIGAN
-631 PDKKAVR
+631 PDKRAVR

-643 GAKYQAKSAAQDKLT
+643 GAEFQAKSVAQEKLVE
-658 DDIRKLAGDNV
+658 DVRKLAGDNV
-669 NVMFAGANKV
+669 NVMFAGANRI

-692 TVLGFTMGT
+692 PVLGFTMGT

-790 VGLPQKKKGF
+790 VGLPKKKKGF

-823 TEYQSIDEI
+823 SEYQSIDEI

-841 ARPSSV
+841 ARPSSI

-867 ATVGAAPLIKS
+867 ATVGAEPLIKS

-884 PGKKALKSTYQS
+884 PGKKALKSTFQS

-905 NTQWDFFSKY
+905 NTSWDFFSKY
-915 AGLQAV
+915 DGLRAV
-921 AGTVRKIEDKYS
+921 AETVRKIEDKYS

-942 TSEGHLNKLTEPEK
+942 TGEGHLNKLTEPEK
-956 ASLNVFTDVIK
+956 AIHNIFMDVVQHVLN
-967 YVMTE
+967 E
-972 RLKPNTVVNEK
+972 RFKPNTVVNEK
-983 FLRDLGI
+983 YLRDLGI
-990 TNVATIDKILKSPQ
+990 TNAATIQKILKEPLT
-1004 SVTDAD
+1004 VTDAD
-1010 FFGQDLVHQDPS
+1010 FFGQDLVHPDPS
-1022 VGRGQT
+1022 VSRNMT
-1028 FRIDPDTILSD
+1028 FRIDPDTILSE
-1039 VLNETRSALNFLF
+1039 VLSETRNALDFLF
-1052 TEKLEAVI
+1052 IEKVEAVI
-1060 ETILNQANS
+1060 QTILNEANA
-1069 AIKGTSAGGS
+1069 AIKRKAVDGES
-1079 YVPVTFQDIVDN
+1079 YVPVTFQDVKD
-1091 GPSLAAK
+1091 GGASLDAK
-1098 LDQLEQNN
+1098 INQLEQNN
-1106 VDQSLIKSF
+1106 VNETLIKPLRDS
-1115 REIQTIYTE
+1115 RLIYTE
-1124 TLKKKG
+1124 TMKKKG
-1130 IFYSPALRSGSYGFK
+1130 LFYSPSLRSGSFGFK
-1145 FEYTDRAGRTITGF
+1145 FTYTDRSGRTVEGF
-1159 KMIPDPNIAK
+1159 HMIPDPNIAK
-1169 PSRKKAQDF
+1169 PSMKKAR
-1178 AVKFFKDNPLYKPV
+1178 AVAAKFFKDNPLYTPGGLNDK
-1192 AKNKTSSSSPA
+1192 KSSSPE
-1203 DVIYELTRDK
+1203 DVVYELTRDK
-1213 FLKDLDVSEVSNIM
+1213 FLKDLSPSGVGSIM
-1227 GIFDSITLGEDPAKR
+1227 GIFDSITEST
-1242 GDDIADFRKKL
+1242 DIDEITDFRKKL
-1253 ASELVRSVSTRSLPE
+1253 AAALTKGAVTKSLPL
-1268 SDNIPGYLTNEN
+1268 SRNIPGYLTNQN
-1280 LSSYLSDS
+1280 LSSYLNES
-1288 WNGFVTGQA
+1288 WNSFVTGQA

-1307 TLQNDIKDAEGKGN
+1307 TLQNDIRKAKGDRSI
-1321 VPEEVTRQI
+1321 PEEVTDQI
-1330 KKVWGKEGYLT
+1330 DKVWGKEGYLT
-1341 ETNNLSDLAKRSAFT
+1341 ENQKIADLAKRSAFT
-1356 FWLGGNISSAAVNLV
+1356 FWLGGNISSAVVNLV
-1371 GLVHTTLP
+1371 GLGHTTLP

-1390 AMQALTKGSRI
+1390 AVQALTKGTKI

-1426 QFSDKPFDFINKPA
+1426 QFSDKPFDFIKKPA
-1440 GLTDGEWSVIQN
+1440 GLTDAEWSVIQN

-1469 AQQGLLKGQNPATRA
+1469 AQKGLIRGDNPATRA
-1484 IDTAIRGSG
+1484 VETAIRGSG

-1505 ATAIAAMELAK
+1505 ATAIAAIELAK

-1565 PIAGVITQFLPYQTK
+1565 PIMGVITQFLPYQTK
-1580 VFRYYLGAMNAAM
+1580 VFKYYLGAMNAAM
-1593 TGTSGIDANGKPIKI
+1593 TGTSGIDADGKPIKI

-1613 KVYAAMSMYSTMAFV
+1613 KVYAAMAMYSTMAFV
-1628 AGGGLLGLPA
+1628 VGGGILGLPA

-1665 DLFNDVGLNQ
+1665 DLFNDVGLDQ
-1675 ELSAALTNRGS
+1675 ELSASLTNRGL

-1696 RTGLEGPRT
+1696 RTGLEGPRSLLQIT
-1705 LFQNILGQKK
+1705 LGQKK
-1715 ADPEDFFGPAGGILG
+1715 ADPEDFFGPAGGIVG

-1741 GDTGLAMIEL
+1741 GDTGLALAEL

-1791 QAIGFAPTSV
+1791 QAIGFVPTSV
-1801 VEARTAAYREIMINR
+1801 IEARTAAYKEIMINR

-1823 IFANDLK
+1823 TFANDLK

-1865 LQENPDKPF
+1865 MRENPDKPF

-1921 QPEQG
+1921 QPEQ

>member
-1 MSELLIPQLDRTYT
+1 MSELVLPQLGRTYT
-15 FGDDVTLEEAAAE
+15 FGDDVTLEEAEAE
-28 VRGKIN
+28 LRGKIN
-34 PDLLGTRVGNK
+34 PDILGTPIGNL
-45 LNRLIDSAVQRADPT
+45 LNRMVDSAVASADPSQ
-60 RFAID
+60 FAID

-75 IQLGFNNF
+75 IKLGFNNF
-83 LGSTISGAESVPE
+83 LGSTISGVESVPE

-122 HRPGRSYEWA
+122 YRPGRSYEWA

-143 GFMAGMGA
+143 GFMAGMGLA
-151 AAVTG
+151 AGAG

-205 EARISTVGGALLGL
+205 EARISTIGGALLGL

-231 PPRFLAAASGG
+231 TPRFLAAASGG
-242 KLGALTKQRADGLI
+242 KLGALTRQRAEGLI

-280 QKIAADAGLE
+280 QKIATDAGLE

-330 GAIMSLITAPFKVRG
+330 GVIMSLITAPFKVRG
-345 NPAGDVLS
+345 NPAGDVIQAA
-353 REKALDTAA
+353 ETAA
-362 RTELGR
+362 RETISVAAPAFTKAQIDSLPGETAFVLAGAVDRTETKLGTPTESTR
-368 GLPLGSPVRGHI
+368 DPDTGEVVERLILETDLPTDVKKTIIEQFGENKV
-380 DTLPSGTVRTLAA
+380 VAEEA
-393 ASAKVEQKLGTSVQ
+393 ASAVGTIPGMGKVMKAVDEQAETR
-407 LEDYG
+407 
-412 PLAASGPVSPIPT
+412 PLNKV
-425 ISPFAEKF
+425 F
-433 IIPASLSPEQRTE
+433 
-446 VEAKL
+446 
-451 GASNVV
+451 
-457 MEENVTPATL
+457 
-467 ETAASKSDQTFRRF
+467 
-481 KEKYIERAKIPL
+481 
-493 PDGAVEADI
+493 ADI
-502 ARLGTTAP
+502 AERQGRASPINLGRDQDRANRRAVTQAREGLEQARKDRLEQASKEGRVTEFLQEEMFAEV
-510 AAVLKTIDPLQKKLE
+510 AAGVEKLRNRQRSEKEGMFAELSAGVE
-525 RFLPGVSIL
+525 RLESERLEGVS
-534 EAYTNPKG
+534 EGVAE
-542 FARKVD
+542 FQARRD
-548 GLYGKGTSDFL
+548 ATEQAREGL
-559 GVPTLKEAGKF
+559 
-570 TERSQKLGT
+570 RQ
-579 GEKKG
+579 
-584 KILFNTK
+584 
-591 VTEEAQA
+591 
-598 ELQSIVTGLDQ
+598 
-609 QATAAKIGNERA
+609 RA
-621 ATYLDRIGAN
+621 DRQ
-631 PDKKAVR
+631 AVR

-643 GAKYQAKSAAQDKLT
+643 GAESQAETDIPVIDGVMIPEKDVVAQNKLR
-658 DDIRKLAGDNV
+658 DDIRKLAGDKV
-669 NVMFAGANKV
+669 NVMFAGANKI

-737 TEGEQKTLGEVF
+737 TEGEQKILREVF

-761 SAYTD
+761 GSYTD

-790 VGLPQKKKGF
+790 VGLPKKKKGF

-823 TEYQSIDEI
+823 SEYQSIDEI
-832 FDAFTSGEL
+832 FDAFTSGAL
-841 ARPSSV
+841 ARPSE
-847 ARAESLTDNTNLN
+847 ARSESLTDNTNLN

-867 ATVGAAPLIKS
+867 ATVGAEPLIKS

-884 PGKKALKSTYQS
+884 PGKKALKSTYQF

-905 NTQWDFFSKY
+905 NTSWDFFSKY
-915 AGLQAV
+915 DGLRAV
-921 AGTVRKIEDKYS
+921 AETVGKIEDKYS

-942 TSEGHLNKLTEPEK
+942 TGEGHLNKLTEPEK
-956 ASLNVFTDVIK
+956 AIHNIFMDVVQHVLN
-967 YVMTE
+967 E
-972 RLKPNTVVNEK
+972 RFKPNTVVNEK
-983 FLRDLGI
+983 YLRDLGI
-990 TNVATIDKILKSPQ
+990 TNAATIQKILKAPLT
-1004 SVTDAD
+1004 VTDAD
-1010 FFGQDLVHQDPS
+1010 FFGQDLVHPDPS
-1022 VGRGQT
+1022 VSRNMT
-1028 FRIDPDTILSD
+1028 FRIDPDTILSE
-1039 VLNETRSALNFLF
+1039 VLSETRNALDFLF
-1052 TEKLEAVI
+1052 IEKVEAVI
-1060 ETILNQANS
+1060 QTILNEAND
-1069 AIKGTSAGGS
+1069 AIKRKAVDGES
-1079 YVPVTFQDIVDN
+1079 YVPVTFQDVKD
-1091 GPSLAAK
+1091 GGASLDAK
-1098 LDQLEQNN
+1098 INQLEQNN
-1106 VDQSLIKSF
+1106 VNETLIKPLRDS
-1115 REIQTIYTE
+1115 RLIYTE
-1124 TLKKKG
+1124 TMKKKG
-1130 IFYSPALRSGSYGFK
+1130 LFYSPSLRSGSFGFK
-1145 FEYTDRAGRTITGF
+1145 FTYTDRSGRTVEGF
-1159 KMIPDPNIAK
+1159 HMIPDPNIAK
-1169 PSRKKAQDF
+1169 PSMKKAR
-1178 AVKFFKDNPLYKPV
+1178 AVAAKFFKDNPLYTPGGLNDK
-1192 AKNKTSSSSPA
+1192 KSSSPE
-1203 DVIYELTRDK
+1203 DVVYELTRDK
-1213 FLKDLDVSEVSNIM
+1213 FLKDLSPSGVGSIM
-1227 GIFDSITLGEDPAKR
+1227 GIFDSITESTDI
-1242 GDDIADFRKKL
+1242 DEIADFRKKL
-1253 ASELVRSVSTRSLPE
+1253 AAALTKGAVTKSLPL
-1268 SDNIPGYLTNEN
+1268 SRNIPGYLTNQN
-1280 LSSYLSDS
+1280 LSSYLNES
-1288 WNGFVTGQA
+1288 WNSFVTGQA

-1307 TLQNDIKDAEGKGN
+1307 TLQNDIRKAKGDRSI
-1321 VPEEVTRQI
+1321 PEEVTDQI
-1330 KKVWGKEGYLT
+1330 DKVWGKEGYLT
-1341 ETNNLSDLAKRSAFT
+1341 ENQKIADLAKRGAFT
-1356 FWLGGNISSAAVNLV
+1356 FWLGGNISSAVVNLV
-1371 GLVHTTLP
+1371 GLGHTTLP

-1390 AMQALTKGSRI
+1390 AVQALTKGTKI

-1426 QFSDKPFDFINKPA
+1426 QFSDKPFDFIKKPA
-1440 GLTDGEWSVIQN
+1440 GLTDAEWSVIQN

-1469 AQQGLLKGQNPATRA
+1469 AQKGLLKGNNPATRA

-1493 VAFAWI
+1493 VAFAWV

-1505 ATAIAAMELAK
+1505 ATAIAAIELAK

-1565 PIAGVITQFLPYQTK
+1565 AIGGVITQFLPYQTK
-1580 VFRYYLGAMNAAM
+1580 VFKYYLGAMNAAM
-1593 TGTSGIDANGKPIKI
+1593 TGTSGIDADGKPIKI

-1613 KVYAAMSMYSTMAFV
+1613 KVYAAMAMYSTMAFV
-1628 AGGGLLGLPA
+1628 VGGGILGLPA

-1675 ELSAALTNRGS
+1675 EISAALTNRGV

-1696 RTGLEGPRT
+1696 RTGLEGPRSLLQIT
-1705 LFQNILGQKK
+1705 LGQKK

-1730 SVSNAVRRYGN
+1730 SVSNAVRRYSN
-1741 GDTGLAMIEL
+1741 GDTGLALAEL

-1791 QAIGFAPTSV
+1791 QAIGFVPTSV
-1801 VEARTAAYREIMINR
+1801 IEARTAAYKEIMINR

-1823 IFANDLK
+1823 TFANDLK

-1853 QAQVIIMAAMEQ
+1853 QAQVIIMAAVEQ
-1865 LQENPDKPF
+1865 MRENPDKPF

-1921 QPEQG
+1921 QPEQ

>member
-1 MSELLIPQLDRTYT
+1 MSELTLDSFGKTYT
-15 FGDDVTLEEAAAE
+15 FGDDVSMEEAIAE
-28 VRGKIN
+28 VRGKFN
-34 PDLLGTRVGNK
+34 PKYAGTNLERLFNSN
-45 LNRLIDSAVQRADPT
+45 LNLAVQRADPT

-75 IQLGFNNF
+75 IKLGFNNF

-96 AILGTELFD
+96 AIFGTELFD

-122 HRPGRSYEWA
+122 YRPGRSYEWA

-231 PPRFLAAASGG
+231 TPRFLAAASGG
-242 KLGALTKQRADGLI
+242 KLGALTKQRAEGLI

-330 GAIMSLITAPFKVRG
+330 GLIMSLITAPFKVRG

-353 REKALDTAA
+353 REKALDASA

-368 GLPLGSPVRGHI
+368 GLTATSPVRGHI

-393 ASAKVEQKLGTSVQ
+393 ASANVEQKLGTSVQ
-407 LEDYG
+407 LEEPG
-412 PLAASGPVSPIPT
+412 PLEASGPVSLLPE
-425 ISPFAEKF
+425 ISPFAEKL
-433 IIPASLSPEQRTE
+433 IIPASLSPEQQAE
-446 VEAKL
+446 VKAKL

-457 MEENVTPATL
+457 MEEDVTPASL
-467 ETAASKSDQTFRRF
+467 EAAASKSDQTFRRF
-481 KEKYIERAKIPL
+481 RQKFNQAAQTPL
-493 PDGAVEADI
+493 PVGAVEADI
-502 ARLGTTAP
+502 AKLGTTAP
-510 AAVLKTIDPLQKKLE
+510 AAVKKTIDPLQKKLE
-525 RFLPGVSIL
+525 GLLPGVSIL
-534 EAYTNPKG
+534 EAYTNPKA

-548 GLYGKGTSDFL
+548 RLYGKGTSDFL

-584 KILFNTK
+584 KIFFNTK

-598 ELQSIVTGLDQ
+598 ELQSIVTGLEQ
-609 QATAAKIGNERA
+609 QATAARIGNERA
-621 ATYLDRIGAN
+621 AAYLDRIGAN
-631 PDKKAVR
+631 PDKRAVR

-643 GAKYQAKSAAQDKLT
+643 GAEFQAKSVAQEKLVE
-658 DDIRKLAGDNV
+658 DVRKLAGDKV
-669 NVMFAGANKV
+669 NVMFAGANRI

-737 TEGEQKTLGEVF
+737 TEGEQKILREVF
-749 TPELAGQNGIDL
+749 TPELAEQNGIAL
-761 SAYTD
+761 ESYTD
-766 PEMKRLEAQAKL
+766 PEMKVLEAQAKL

-790 VGLPQKKKGF
+790 VGLPKKKKGF

-823 TEYQSIDEI
+823 NEYQSIDEI

-841 ARPSSV
+841 ARPSE
-847 ARAESLTDNTNLN
+847 ARSESLGDNTNLN
-860 KIYASGA
+860 KIYASGT

-878 LESKIE
+878 LDSKIE
-884 PGKKALKSTYQS
+884 PGKKALKSTFQS

-905 NTQWDFFSKY
+905 NTSWDFFSKY
-915 AGLQAV
+915 DGLRAV
-921 AGTVRKIEDKYS
+921 AETVRKIEDKYS
-933 SVLQGVRDR
+933 SVLKGVRDR
-942 TSEGHLNKLTEPEK
+942 TGEGHLNKLTEPEK
-956 ASLNVFTDVIK
+956 ASLNIFMDV
-967 YVMTE
+967 VQHVLNE
-972 RLKPNTVVNEK
+972 RFKSDTVVNEK
-983 FLRDLGI
+983 YLRDLGI
-990 TNVATIDKILKSPQ
+990 TNAATIDKILKAPST
-1004 SVTDAD
+1004 VTDAD
-1010 FFGQDLVHQDPS
+1010 FFGQDLVHPDPS
-1022 VGRGQT
+1022 VSRDMT
-1028 FRIDPDTILSD
+1028 FRIDPDTILSE
-1039 VLNETRSALNFLF
+1039 VLSETRNALDFLF
-1052 TEKLEAVI
+1052 VEKVEAVI
-1060 ETILNQANS
+1060 ETILNEAN
-1069 AIKGTSAGGS
+1069 AVIKREAVDGGS
-1079 YVPVTFQDIVDN
+1079 YVPVTFQDVKD
-1091 GPSLAAK
+1091 GGASLDAK
-1098 LDQLEQNN
+1098 INQLEQNN
-1106 VDQSLIKSF
+1106 VNETLIKPLRDS
-1115 REIQTIYTE
+1115 RLIYTE
-1124 TLKKKG
+1124 TMKKKG
-1130 IFYSPALRSGSYGFK
+1130 LFYSPSLRSGSFGFK
-1145 FEYTDRAGRTITGF
+1145 FTYTDRSGRTVKGF
-1159 KMIPDPNIAK
+1159 HMIPDPNIAK
-1169 PSRKKAQDF
+1169 PSMKKAR
-1178 AVKFFKDNPLYKPV
+1178 AVAAKFFKDNPLYTPV
-1192 AKNKTSSSSPA
+1192 SLKGKKISSPE
-1203 DVIYELTRDK
+1203 DVVYELTRDK
-1213 FLKDLDVSEVSNIM
+1213 FLKDLDSSGVGSIM
-1227 GIFDSITLGEDPAKR
+1227 GIFDSITESTDI
-1242 GDDIADFRKKL
+1242 DEIADFRKKL
-1253 ASELVRSVSTRSLPE
+1253 AAGLTKEAVTKSLPL
-1268 SDNIPGYLTNEN
+1268 SGNIPGYLTNQN
-1280 LSSYLSDS
+1280 LSSYLNNS
-1288 WNGFVTGQA
+1288 WNSFVTSQA

-1307 TLQNDIKDAEGKGN
+1307 TLQNDIKRAKGDRSI
-1321 VPEEVTRQI
+1321 PEEVTAQI
-1330 KKVWGKEGYLT
+1330 DKVWGKEGYLT
-1341 ETNNLSDLAKRSAFT
+1341 ENQNISDLAKRSAFT
-1356 FWLGGNISSAAVNLV
+1356 FWLGGNISSAVVNLV
-1371 GLVHTTLP
+1371 GLGHTTLP

-1390 AMQALTKGSRI
+1390 AMQALTKGTKI

-1440 GLTDGEWSVIQN
+1440 GLTDAEWSVIQN

-1469 AQQGLLKGQNPATRA
+1469 AQQGLIKSNNPAARA
-1484 IDTAIRGSG
+1484 VDTAIRGSG

-1505 ATAIAAMELAK
+1505 ATAIAAIELAK
-1516 KSPQKSRLLYEAEG
+1516 KSPQKSRLLYENEG
-1530 KNRYGNYT
+1530 KNRYGEYT

-1565 PIAGVITQFLPYQTK
+1565 AIGGVITQFLPYQTK
-1580 VFRYYLGAMNAAM
+1580 VFKYYLGAMNAAM
-1593 TGTSGIDANGKPIKI
+1593 TGTSGIDADGKPIKI

-1613 KVYAAMSMYSTMAFV
+1613 KVYAAMAMYSTMAFV
-1628 AGGGLLGLPA
+1628 VGGGILGLPA

-1665 DLFNDVGLNQ
+1665 DLFNDVGLDQ
-1675 ELSAALTNRGS
+1675 ELSAALTNRGA

-1696 RTGLEGPRT
+1696 RTGLEGPRS
-1705 LFQNILGQKK
+1705 LFQITLGQKK
-1715 ADPEDFFGPAGGILG
+1715 ADPEDFFGPAGGIVG

-1741 GDTGLAMIEL
+1741 GDTGLALAEL

-1823 IFANDLK
+1823 TFANDLK

-1853 QAQVIIMAAMEQ
+1853 QAQVIIMAAVEQ
-1865 LQENPDKPF
+1865 MRENPDKPF

-1921 QPEQG
+1921 QPEQS